1 MRVWHFIAYA
11 YIFSLNMYGH
21 EASMTRCLFSPAPL
35 STPILFVWGAV
46 KALMRLSACVAMP
59 SCWRLIGCI
68 IYTQHLMIWLIF
80 LQSRQC

>member
-35 STPILFVWGAV
+35 STPILFVWGGGEGSDETFC
-46 KALMRLSACVAMP
+46 MRCYA
-59 SCWRLIGCI
+59 
-68 IYTQHLMIWLIF
+68 
-80 LQSRQC
+80 